1 MQKYLLK
8 TWKKKE
14 KKLNAA
20 YTGWEN
26 NFVRVL
32 HRENLSG
39 TFFSR
44 YLQVAV
50 QSLKQKRPSEGRQ
63 AAGRETQLCSCA
75 ATFCSIFWCSCSG
88 THKETSIVSHP
99 FGKLSLQ
106 PPTQRLWRK
115 CHHKV
120 AVCRL
125 CALQFPLPWAVPYA
139 RSHSQCLFFFPG
151 CLCWCSGCF
160 GCFSFLP
167 QASGIIRSSSF
178 GYEVTPAGG
187 HLMRACIQCLHLPT
201 HVSSLGPGRG
211 CLSHTPDPLVLLS
224 LYQAPG

>member
-1 MQKYLLK
+1 MKLRLNKGFWLVNCIQYRPIKLHLGCKTLQKQDLNVNFKMHAVPGNIQCKNICLK
-8 TWKKKE
+8 HEKKKE

-106 PPTQRLWRK
+106 PPTQRL
-115 CHHKV
+115 
-120 AVCRL
+120 
-125 CALQFPLPWAVPYA
+125 
-139 RSHSQCLFFFPG
+139 
-151 CLCWCSGCF
+151 
-160 GCFSFLP
+160 
-167 QASGIIRSSSF
+167 
-178 GYEVTPAGG
+178 
-187 HLMRACIQCLHLPT
+187 
-201 HVSSLGPGRG
+201 
-211 CLSHTPDPLVLLS
+211 
-224 LYQAPG
+224 